1 MTPRLETHVQSR
13 LELAIAACW
22 QAGKITLE
30 YFQTDLAVESKDDG
44 TPVTI
49 ADQRAEQALRRILT
63 EAFPEDN
70 IVGEEYGRTSKS
82 GVGTWYLDPIDGTKS
97 FIAGVP
103 FYGVLLAYELD
114 TKVELG
120 VAHFPALNETIWARR
135 GGGCFWNGRK
145 VGVSAVNDFRDV
157 ALMLSDYKHLADA
170 GHAALSNKLLQ
181 ITRLQ
186 RTWGDAYGHILVATG
201 RAEIM
206 LDPYMSVWDCG
217 PLLPIVEEAG
227 GKFTDWQGV
236 PTIHGKNAFSTNGH
250 LHAAMLKMIAE
261 LSPTP

>member
-1 MTPRLETHVQSR
+1 MTPRPKPHLQSR

-30 YFQTDLAVESKDDG
+30 YFQTALAVESKDDG

-49 ADQRAEQALRRILT
+49 ADQRAEQALRQTLT
-63 EAFPEDN
+63 AAFPEDN
-70 IVGEEYGRTSKS
+70 IVGEEYGLTSKS
-82 GVGTWYLDPIDGTKS
+82 GAGMWYLDPIDGTKS

-103 FYGVLLAYELD
+103 FYAVLLAYELD
-114 TKVELG
+114 ATVELG
-120 VAHFPALNETIWARR
+120 VAHFPALRETVWALR
-135 GGGCFWNGRK
+135 GSGCFLNGRRAT
-145 VGVSAVNDFRDV
+145 VSAVNDFRDAAV
-157 ALMLSDYKHLADA
+157 MLSDFKHLADA
-170 GHAALSNKLLQ
+170 GHVALRERLLQ
-181 ITRLQ
+181 TTRLQ

-227 GKFTDWQGV
+227 GRFTNWQGV

-250 LHAAMLKMIAE
+250 LHAEMLNMIAE
-261 LSPTP
+261 LSPAR